1 MVKGRSVRI
10 VILSQILLFFVV
22 SLSGKGLADFIMKK
36 KGMIAGA
43 SHVNLRAGPGI
54 SHPALKILRSGEEV
68 NVESLEGSWYRV
80 SLSDGKRGYVY
91 EGLLYLLGKE
101 EIEVAKAQPATG
113 QVKEATE
120 ESAAEQ
126 VTEADKEAANTGQ
139 VKDLAENYSTEPLV
153 EAPTEEITAE
163 RETEVAKIDS
173 VVKRVREVVDKQP
186 FTEQRKAPKEVD
198 LTESNGGR
206 EKNSSKV
213 PWHQPEILNV
223 QLVEKELPE
232 AKTLLPIEMDRE
244 RLLEIA
250 TWFGA
255 ALCIFIFGWV
265 LGGNYYLRRDRND
278 RNKLHF

>member
-22 SLSGKGLADFIMKK
+22 SLSDKGLADFIMKQ

-43 SHVNLRAGPGI
+43 SHVNLRSGPGI

-68 NVESLEGSWYRV
+68 DVESLEGSWYRV
-80 SLSDGKRGYVY
+80 GLSDGKRGYVY

-113 QVKEATE
+113 QVK
-120 ESAAEQ
+120 
-126 VTEADKEAANTGQ
+126 DI
-139 VKDLAENYSTEPLV
+139 AENYSTEPLV

>member
-1 MVKGRSVRI
+1 MER
-10 VILSQILLFFVV
+10 
-22 SLSGKGLADFIMKK
+22 
-36 KGMIAGA
+36 
-43 SHVNLRAGPGI
+43 
-54 SHPALKILRSGEEV
+54 
-68 NVESLEGSWYRV
+68 LEGSWYRV
-80 SLSDGKRGYVY
+80 GLSDGMRGYVY

-126 VTEADKEAANTGQ
+126 VTEADKEASNTGQ
-139 VKDLAENYSTEPLV
+139 VKDIAENYSTEPQV

-173 VVKRVREVVDKQP
+173 VTKRVREVVDKQP
-186 FTEQRKAPKEVD
+186 FKEQRKAPNVVD
-198 LTESNGGR
+198 LTDSDGGR